1 MQILLQVS
9 VWAFVEQK
17 HESNRK
23 GNGSFNP
30 PCKIN
35 QSRISSGWQWQEN
48 KDNWMENKEEVI
60 KGLFKNK
67 PWTSVWLTWMLILT
81 KLAVNAMRS
90 GCSRAQKEGAVWAGS
105 TQKQTESFLKQ
116 SKPMVPFCLKFL
128 SSCNQ
133 PLLFDTIQKQEQL
146 PFSHFWSHCSS
157 ALASLAQNANE
168 VAVNK
173 IISWC

>member
-1 MQILLQVS
+1 ME
-9 VWAFVEQK
+9 AFVEQE
-17 HESNRK
+17 HDSNRK

-35 QSRISSGWQWQEN
+35 QSRISSAWQWQEN

-67 PWTSVWLTWMLILT
+67 SWTSVWLTWMLTLT
-81 KLAVNAMRS
+81 KLAVNATRS

-105 TQKQTESFLKQ
+105 TQKQTERFLKQ

-133 PLLFDTIQKQEQL
+133 PLLFDTIQKREL
-146 PFSHFWSHCSS
+146 LFSHFWSRCSS
-157 ALASLAQNANE
+157 ALASLAQNAKE